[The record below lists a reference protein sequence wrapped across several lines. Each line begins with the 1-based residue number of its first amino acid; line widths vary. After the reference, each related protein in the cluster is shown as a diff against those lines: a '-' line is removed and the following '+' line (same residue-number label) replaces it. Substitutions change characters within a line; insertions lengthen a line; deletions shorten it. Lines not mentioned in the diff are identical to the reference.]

1 MTLHGAVKTSQG
13 NGTEML
19 SSALASL
26 GAEPLAC
33 RQREP
38 IPLSNQPVTFEGQPL
53 QHVKPSDLWATKF
66 YTTAPYKVIGLF
78 TEDGAIS

>member
-38 IPLSNQPVTFEGQPL
+38 IPLSNQPVTF
-53 QHVKPSDLWATKF
+53 
-66 YTTAPYKVIGLF
+66 
-78 TEDGAIS
+78 